1 MGARAK
7 LNQAH
12 FNGALVI
19 SGIIA
24 AVFESWTL
32 FAVLAVTLMIAA
44 LAGGDIL
51 ACSPKA
57 DPDVMRVSTALSG
70 KETFDGK
77 EKEAAQPRADH
88 P

>member
-19 SGIIA
+19 FGIIA

-32 FAVLAVTLMIAA
+32 FAVLAVAFTIAG
-44 LAGGDIL
+44 LAGGDIRL
-51 ACSPKA
+51 N
-57 DPDVMRVSTALSG
+57 R
-70 KETFDGK
+70 
-77 EKEAAQPRADH
+77 RR
-88 P
+88 

>member
-24 AVFESWTL
+24 AMFESWTL
-32 FAVLAVTLMIAA
+32 FTVLAAALLIAA
-44 LAGGDIL
+44 LAGGDIRL
-51 ACSPKA
+51 K
-57 DPDVMRVSTALSG
+57 
-70 KETFDGK
+70 
-77 EKEAAQPRADH
+77 PRR
-88 P
+88 

>member
-19 SGIIA
+19 SGILA

-32 FAVLAVTLMIAA
+32 FAVLAVAFTIGA
-44 LAGGDIL
+44 LAGGDIRL
-51 ACSPKA
+51 K
-57 DPDVMRVSTALSG
+57 
-70 KETFDGK
+70 
-77 EKEAAQPRADH
+77 PRR
-88 P
+88 

>member
-24 AVFESWTL
+24 AVLSPGHSLRFWQSLSRLEHSP
-32 FAVLAVTLMIAA
+32 AVTF
-44 LAGGDIL
+44 
-51 ACSPKA
+51 
-57 DPDVMRVSTALSG
+57 V
-70 KETFDGK
+70 
-77 EKEAAQPRADH
+77 
-88 P
+88 

>member
-32 FAVLAVTLMIAA
+32 FAVLTVALMIGA
-44 LAGGDIL
+44 LAGGDIRL
-51 ACSPKA
+51 K
-57 DPDVMRVSTALSG
+57 
-70 KETFDGK
+70 
-77 EKEAAQPRADH
+77 PRR
-88 P
+88 